1 MSALTDLFGNI
12 ASAIRNKAGS
22 TESIT
27 ATNFPTAINNIPQSV
42 AVRLPNMGSSPVVI
56 PELIGWDGFYMLAVS
71 GVSPNVS
78 NGTGLTA
85 EVTGT
90 SGTGLKMRESAGLN
104 GTAAI
109 TFDPATGT
117 LTGVQPNANLT
128 YIFIKK

>member
-12 ASAIRNKAGS
+12 ASAIRNKTGS
-22 TESIT
+22 AEAIT

-56 PELIGWDGFYMLAVS
+56 PELIGWGGFYMLAVS
-71 GVSPNVS
+71 DANPNVS
-78 NGTGLTA
+78 NGTGLK
-85 EVTGT
+85 
-90 SGTGLKMRESAGLN
+90 LRESAGLS
-104 GTAAI
+104 GTAKI

-117 LTGVQPNANLT
+117 LTGVNPNAYLT

>member
-12 ASAIRNKAGS
+12 ASAIRNKTGS

-42 AVRLPNMGSSPVVI
+42 AVRLPNMGNSPVVI
-56 PELIGWDGFYMLAVS
+56 PELIGWGGFYMLAVS
-71 GVSPNVS
+71 DVNPNVS
-78 NGTGLTA
+78 NGTGLTG

-90 SGTGLKMRESAGLN
+90 SGTSLKLRGSVGLSGKAV
-104 GTAAI
+104 I